1 MLELENK
8 TQLLSLVSNTIHT
21 HTARRFLHSHTTRY
35 LLLSTLPL
43 PAKTSSIACE

>member
-8 TQLLSLVSNTIHT
+8 TQLFRSHASNTNHDP
-21 HTARRFLHSHTTRY
+21 HFASSYSHTTRY

-43 PAKTSSIACE
+43 PRPPP